1 VIPLSSQFNTL
12 VQGLS
17 ISSITPQQILAAG
30 EPIFLDIK
38 TSADIEAIN
47 TLIQSYARIHSP
59 AYGTPIAL
67 SGGTAS
73 LVGDGDILTPG
84 NQQVALISA
93 LQCENIAVGTMDIV
107 IAIGGVAVSEQT
119 LAASKVTA
127 INLNSKYITK
137 NTPLSVSVLSGDGAD
152 LTTSVSYTLTS
163 Q

>member
-1 VIPLSSQFNTL
+1 MQRDELSNQLKSQNLSTVNPSAFLQVGGPTYPDTPTL
-12 VQGLS
+12 EGL
-17 ISSITPQQILAAG
+17 
-30 EPIFLDIK
+30 
-38 TSADIEAIN
+38 EAFRAVVDAFRAVH
-47 TLIQSYARIHSP
+47 LPSYGS
-59 AYGTPIAL
+59 PIAL

-73 LVGDGDILTPG
+73 LVGDGDILAPT

-119 LAASKVTA
+119 LPAAKTTA

-137 NTPLSVSVLSGDGAD
+137 NTPLSVSVLSGDAAD
-152 LTTSVSYTLTS
+152 LTTTVAYALTS